1 MPGAFMKRIL
11 SLSVLSPFLIGM
23 ALSVS
28 APNAFGQACSFNTL
42 PQGRACSKPG
52 ARCSPPTVGSG
63 NVGNCTTEAA
73 RGDTIV
79 CECQGA
85 PTASYN
91 LTLTPLTPADVN
103 TGDATSTI
111 TVVPFNGFTGKVDF
125 TCTISS
131 VTNPAPSCAT
141 PAPATVTGPGS
152 ATSPLSVSISS
163 STAQG
168 TYRVTISAV
177 DAHGRPPDNGA
188 QSSMVSVS
196 RVHWTIGNSLR
207 GGAIALLAFLVLLT
221 LWGLSHLWRGKR
233 DTSE

>member
-1 MPGAFMKRIL
+1 
-11 SLSVLSPFLIGM
+11 M
-23 ALSVS
+23 ALQRPCVVMTIHARSVHE
-28 APNAFGQACSFNTL
+28 ANTLPFRAQPLPHRHGLIRVCANAFGQACSFNTL

-152 ATSPLSVSISS
+152 
-163 STAQG
+163 
-168 TYRVTISAV
+168 
-177 DAHGRPPDNGA
+177 
-188 QSSMVSVS
+188 
-196 RVHWTIGNSLR
+196 
-207 GGAIALLAFLVLLT
+207 
-221 LWGLSHLWRGKR
+221 
-233 DTSE
+233 